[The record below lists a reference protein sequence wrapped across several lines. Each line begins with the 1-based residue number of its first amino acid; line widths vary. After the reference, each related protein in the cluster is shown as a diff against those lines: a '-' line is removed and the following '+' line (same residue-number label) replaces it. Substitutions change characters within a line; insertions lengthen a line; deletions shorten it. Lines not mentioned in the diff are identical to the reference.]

1 MGADGG
7 DVVGDVGAG
16 GRVAD
21 YEDLFIGVRVCGFVE
36 FGVGDGAWVGGV
48 PFFDAGDIGD
58 VGDFVVASGY
68 DDGIV
73 ILRGG
78 VVGS

>member
-1 MGADGG
+1 MGDEEGVGADGG

-36 FGVGDGAWVGGV
+36 FGVGHGA
-48 PFFDAGDIGD
+48 
-58 VGDFVVASGY
+58 
-68 DDGIV
+68 
-73 ILRGG
+73 
-78 VVGS
+78 